1 MPHLV
6 LWCVL
11 RIVMHHNQ
19 DMISARKWR
28 CRAGGAVTLRNLYA
42 ETGLDLLP
50 NLAALPGLKRPIKI
64 LRPPAHGP
72 D

>member
-1 MPHLV
+1 MQEL
-6 LWCVL
+6 
-11 RIVMHHNQ
+11 M
-19 DMISARKWR
+19 AG
-28 CRAGGAVTLRNLYA
+28 RAGGAVTLRNLYA